1 MILYG
6 DHFDHKWDMGLVI
19 RLFGRL
25 ILQTTVSTSVDGLN
39 DGLANIL
46 YLNKSIVLGNP
57 KNEKFTH
64 FGTVKFLVKNRIRYW
79 TINLN

>member
-1 MILYG
+1 
-6 DHFDHKWDMGLVI
+6 MGLVI

-25 ILQTTVSTSVDGLN
+25 ILQTTVSTLVDGLN